1 MHLIGPLI
9 ELVLNIVEN
18 LIPFEIPILFLV
30 PVITIVVQMIVLLAM
45 VILVMMIVITDEKMI
60 RIWISIPWVRSD

>member
-9 ELVLNIVEN
+9 ELIFNIVEN
-18 LIPFEIPILFLV
+18 LIPFEIPFLFPV
-30 PVITIVVQMIVLLAM
+30 SVITTIVHVIVLFAMEILAM
-45 VILVMMIVITDEKMI
+45 IIVITDEKMT